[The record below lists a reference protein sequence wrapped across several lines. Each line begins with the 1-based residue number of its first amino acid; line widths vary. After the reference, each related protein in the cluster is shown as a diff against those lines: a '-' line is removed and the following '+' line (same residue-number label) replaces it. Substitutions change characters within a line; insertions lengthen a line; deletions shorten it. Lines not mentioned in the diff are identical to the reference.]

1 MLGVAAV
8 DGDGVVVVEPGDGPA
23 TDSIAE
29 LLVEKARPQIGRV
42 VHVGVGIEDLE
53 TVAHVVLPGS
63 APFKQTRP
71 SVR

>member
-8 DGDGVVVVEPGDGPA
+8 DGDRVVVVEPGDGPA
-23 TDSIAE
+23 TDPIAV
-29 LLVEKARPQIGRV
+29 LLVEEARPQVGRV

-63 APFKQTRP
+63 PPFKQTRP